1 MSNLSSYTSHLLS
14 NRQSNTSQSSS
25 SSRQQAPLHGQPGAS
40 SHFRFDPLLRS
51 TFGHRSID
59 LYGSQVDNEDDHYGR
74 GREGEDSYRDDEGD
88 VSPSVSFQST
98 TGRGRRGAPGGFTA
112 KGGPS
117 GTASSTLLH
126 ASRYGPAR
134 PHRKGS
140 ALDIPEISDE
150 EDDDEEQEEREQR
163 WGRGLDL
170 KAFESDA
177 RTGGRSG
184 VGLDSVDSMPSQADG
199 DYTPSASL
207 MQGASRSQRGRR
219 ASEAPSGGVDPFL
232 VEDDDDYGDTTQA
245 QQRAEASRSSNTAP
259 ASPRRSDKGKSR
271 VPPPTHPQRDLSSG
285 RGWLAHSIA
294 PATKKKLQSASP
306 GKRVRPPRDA
316 YSIYD
321 DEDEGGFTSDEG
333 DEDDE
338 KTQSELSEED
348 EERLQ
353 SSMPYRDESRGA
365 QRRDGAESTIHY
377 PAKLDASSFPRRS
390 TATSAPYHDDFT
402 NRVVERTGISGG
414 SASGPAG
421 QESRGSAPVPLPSSD
436 SILQE
441 PSPLLGALSS
451 APSLNLTSWS
461 PFSRGNNPAFKEWK
475 DQPALLVWI
484 VALAVTILVAG
495 GASLGVRS
503 PLPPSTPSIRPSPYY
518 TLTRSLPLLIL
529 LSALSLLMAVVHLAF
544 LRNLD
549 RFGGTRILRF
559 ALVAVPSILTL
570 GWVWAFGA
578 SFFYSD
584 EAWSG
589 GLWSTTGLRLLSLF
603 PLLCAIAFSR
613 LLYLRRA
620 QLDRSLSVLALSARI
635 ISAHPSLL
643 ILAVLQI
650 FLFLALSIPFL
661 TIFIRLFLLGHFY
674 HPSAEGSSDVW
685 ITDRK
690 ARLLAW
696 FTLATWIWTWSAL
709 RGVMRVIVAATVS
722 HWYFYGPPSREE
734 QEEDEESGPAA
745 GAFAK
750 GGRGVTEEEEEGD
763 ETGSASEDGTIADEE
778 ESEILGLGGLGEE
791 EDAGPSKAPGA
802 FSRSSPAEA
811 SRAAKTQESP
821 LAHRNPT
828 SANLVRSSFLR
839 ATGPSLGTIL
849 LSSLLL
855 SLSTLLLILS
865 SLSRLLASLLSS
877 PSIPLPTIFHP
888 LAHLAY
894 LLSGVGNVL
903 GEMSEYTLIYSG
915 ITGRGFWKSTRRCGR
930 LVARRGVKGLMEGLL
945 ISTILSLLSISLSFL
960 AALAGF
966 LFSAHQLH
974 VPADAPLVGLM
985 CGIVPYW
992 VLRLSGDLLG
1002 DGADTLYLC
1011 YAIDTQAP
1019 QDGGATGGA
1028 GQQQTSL
1035 PGSFPFAG
1043 EGRRASHG
1051 PAAGAG
1057 AGAGGGALPGNGIA
1071 AGAGAAE
1078 GRGSGAA
1085 SEVGKVFAGVEVD
1098 HLAAEEEEEEEE
1110 GEGLPF

>member
-1 MSNLSSYTSHLLS
+1 MSNISSYASHLLTS
-14 NRQSNTSQSSS
+14 KQPNTSQSSS
-25 SSRQQAPLHGQPGAS
+25 SSRQQAPTHTQPGAS

-59 LYGSQVDNEDDHYGR
+59 LYGSQVDNEEDHRGTGR
-74 GREGEDSYRDDEGD
+74 DGEDSYRDDEGGL
-88 VSPSVSFQST
+88 SPSVSFQST
-98 TGRGRRGAPGGFTA
+98 TGRGRRGGPSGFAA

-134 PHRKGS
+134 APRKG
-140 ALDIPEISDE
+140 AGLDIPEISDE
-150 EDDDEEQEEREQR
+150 EDDDEVQEEMEQR

-177 RTGGRSG
+177 RAGGRSG
-184 VGLDSVDSMPSQADG
+184 VGLDSVDSMSSQTDG

-207 MQGASRSQRGRR
+207 LQGTGRSQRGRP
-219 ASEAPSGGVDPFL
+219 ANEAPSSGVDPFL
-232 VEDDDDYGDTTQA
+232 VEDDDDYGDNSHPQ
-245 QQRAEASRSSNTAP
+245 QQRVDASRQSSAAP
-259 ASPRRSDKGKSR
+259 SSPRKLDKGKSR
-271 VPPPTHPQRDLSSG
+271 APPPAPLQRDPSSG

-294 PATKKKLQSASP
+294 PAAKKKLQSASP
-306 GKRVRPPRDA
+306 GRRVRPPRDA

-321 DEDEGGFTSDEG
+321 DEDEGGFSSEED

-338 KTQSELSEED
+338 RTQSELSEED

-353 SSMPYRDESRGA
+353 SSMHYKDEPRGA
-365 QRRDGAESTIHY
+365 QRHDGAESMIHY
-377 PAKLDASSFPRRS
+377 PTKLDASSFPRKS
-390 TATSAPYHDDFT
+390 TAATAPYHDDFT
-402 NRVVERTGISGG
+402 NRVVERTGISGDR
-414 SASGPAG
+414 
-421 QESRGSAPVPLPSSD
+421 RGSAVAAGSGLGGPAARTPATAPLPSSD

-475 DQPALLVWI
+475 DQAALLVWV
-484 VALAVTILVAG
+484 VALSVTLLVAG
-495 GASLGVRS
+495 GASFGVRS

-650 FLFLALSIPFL
+650 FLFLALSVPFL

-674 HPSAEGSSDVW
+674 HPSSEGSADVW

-690 ARLLAW
+690 ARMLAW

-722 HWYFYGPPSREE
+722 HWYFYGPPSREDH
-734 QEEDEESGPAA
+734 EEDEESGPAA

-750 GGRGVTEEEEEGD
+750 GGRGVTEEEEEED
-763 ETGSASEDGTIADEE
+763 QAGSASEEGSIADQD
-778 ESEILGLGGLGEE
+778 ESEILGLGGLGDD
-791 EDAGPSKAPGA
+791 EDTRPSSAPGA
-802 FSRSSPAEA
+802 FSRSSPAGV
-811 SRAAKTQESP
+811 SRTAQDQESP

-930 LVARRGVKGLMEGLL
+930 LVARRGVKGLMEGEPLL
-945 ISTILSLLSISLSFL
+945 LLPRSPLAFLCTLSYSHSSTSAFLSLDRSPHLNDSLPPQHLPLLPSRPSRLPLLCPPATRTCRRAPGGPDVRNRPLLGAEAQRGPFGGWVSIS
-960 AALAGF
+960 
-966 LFSAHQLH
+966 
-974 VPADAPLVGLM
+974 
-985 CGIVPYW
+985 
-992 VLRLSGDLLG
+992 
-1002 DGADTLYLC
+1002 
-1011 YAIDTQAP
+1011 
-1019 QDGGATGGA
+1019 
-1028 GQQQTSL
+1028 
-1035 PGSFPFAG
+1035 
-1043 EGRRASHG
+1043 RRQ
-1051 PAAGAG
+1051 
-1057 AGAGGGALPGNGIA
+1057 
-1071 AGAGAAE
+1071 
-1078 GRGSGAA
+1078 GRGSAKDGA
-1085 SEVGKVFAGVEVD
+1085 V
-1098 HLAAEEEEEEEE
+1098 
-1110 GEGLPF
+1110 